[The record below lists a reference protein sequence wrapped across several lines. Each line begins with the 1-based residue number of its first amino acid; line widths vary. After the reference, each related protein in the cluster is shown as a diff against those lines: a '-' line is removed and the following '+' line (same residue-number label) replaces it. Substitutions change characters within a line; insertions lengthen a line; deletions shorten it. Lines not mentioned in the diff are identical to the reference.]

1 MLLPKAWSYNG
12 NNGTGKEHLPRVS
25 GYGKISFNVGNK
37 CFSELCHCLKII
49 FDLSLEN
56 GIFPDLKIARII
68 PVVKIDH
75 RSKLEKFR
83 PILLLR

>member
-1 MLLPKAWSYNG
+1 MGQASTKSTVP
-12 NNGTGKEHLPRVS
+12 
-25 GYGKISFNVGNK
+25 SFTVGNK
-37 CFSELCHCLKII
+37 CFSELCHCLKVI